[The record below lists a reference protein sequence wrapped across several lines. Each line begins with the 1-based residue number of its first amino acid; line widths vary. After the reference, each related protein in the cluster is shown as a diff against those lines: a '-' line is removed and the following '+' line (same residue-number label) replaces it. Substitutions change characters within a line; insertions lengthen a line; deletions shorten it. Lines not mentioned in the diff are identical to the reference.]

1 MRLYKN
7 NYAVLYRR
15 TSVSDL
21 STIPFYIVTS
31 VSRSADRTLIRALLR
46 SSVIRFPIIVRRID
60 PNART
65 RVFRYYTQF
74 AGCILRL
81 ET

>member
-31 VSRSADRTLIRALLR
+31 VSRSADRTLICALLR